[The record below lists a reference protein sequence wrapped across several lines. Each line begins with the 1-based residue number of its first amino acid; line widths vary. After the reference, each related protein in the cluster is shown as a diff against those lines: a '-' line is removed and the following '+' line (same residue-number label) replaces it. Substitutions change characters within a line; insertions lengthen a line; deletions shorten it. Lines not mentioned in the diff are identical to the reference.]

1 MKDKFVESV
10 VKKYQQRS
18 ETGIKK
24 YNTTLER
31 KDLSIIEWITHA
43 QEEAMD
49 LTLYLEKLKE
59 ELTLRLDRFPCTDEQ
74 L

>member
-31 KDLSIIEWITHA
+31 KDLNLHQWLTHL
-43 QEEAMD
+43 QEELMD
-49 LTLYLEKLKE
+49 ATLYIERLKSE
-59 ELTLRLDRFPCTDEQ
+59 VKLDRFPCTDEQ